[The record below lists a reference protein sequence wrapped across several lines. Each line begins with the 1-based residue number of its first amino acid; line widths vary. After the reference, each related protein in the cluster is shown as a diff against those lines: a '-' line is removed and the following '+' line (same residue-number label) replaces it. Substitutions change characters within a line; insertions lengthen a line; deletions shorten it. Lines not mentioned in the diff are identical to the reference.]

1 MADKFEKKLFQL
13 AGREKIIPPETLGD
27 KIEIILTGLPEEN
40 LFL

>member
-27 KIEIILTGLPEEN
+27 KIEIRETRAVD
-40 LFL
+40 FAK